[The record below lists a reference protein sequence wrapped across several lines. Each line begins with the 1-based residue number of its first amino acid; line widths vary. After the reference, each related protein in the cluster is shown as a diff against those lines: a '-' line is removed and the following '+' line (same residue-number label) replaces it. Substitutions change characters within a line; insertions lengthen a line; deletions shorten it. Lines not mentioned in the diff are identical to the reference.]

1 MFWQLFFGFGS
12 TGSQKKD
19 DPCEAGCTAVTLK
32 DARFT
37 AEELRDGG
45 CTAEE
50 LRDAGFSAWD
60 LKDFFLYSCWFS
72 IYTREGC
79 FFLFAQLS
87 KTIKAY
93 GGLLKQLLLLRIPR
107 KRSTDKIM
115 LFFLFSLDFW
125 F

>member
-60 LKDFFLYSCWFS
+60 LKDAFIL
-72 IYTREGC
+72 
-79 FFLFAQLS
+79 
-87 KTIKAY
+87 
-93 GGLLKQLLLLRIPR
+93 GGRALVGFRIIH
-107 KRSTDKIM
+107 SGGED
-115 LFFLFSLDFW
+115 
-125 F
+125 